1 MPKRLNSSRPMMF
14 CFKCGQ
20 IEVLSPSQWPT
31 YLPDEGYVDRE
42 MTTDRLLRVARTA
55 LKIKHFKLK
64 IFFFRLNAS
73 KFQISS
79 KKKIHG
85 LLQCWFTLTPPIQ
98 VVHVVVLELV
108 FLSLHTDHTH
118 CLI

>member
-20 IEVLSPSQWPT
+20 MEVLSPSQWPT

-55 LKIKHFKLK
+55 LKIKHFK
-64 IFFFRLNAS
+64 FSANS
-73 KFQISS
+73 KSAA
-79 KKKIHG
+79 KKAHG
-85 LLQCWFTLTPPIQ
+85 LLQCWFTLTPAVQ